1 MWKSQPA
8 NDEKKPKENTTKYLP
23 NTGFVTPNWLKEYLS
38 ISNST
43 MYAWCA
49 SGYLPSMIAIGPRA
63 RRFRAEDIARFE
75 QERIAV
81 GAKQVED
88 RKHA

>member
-1 MWKSQPA
+1 MMWKAQPT
-8 NDEKKPKENTTKYLP
+8 NDETKPKDKEIKDLP
-23 NTGFVTPNWLKEYLS
+23 STGFVTPNWLKEYFS

-49 SGYLPSMIAIGPRA
+49 SGYLPPMIAIGPRA

-75 QERIAV
+75 AERV
-81 GAKQVED
+81 GSAKQHD
-88 RKHA
+88 GGSNG